1 MPIENINNSFIT
13 IFTLASFLIFLIAL
27 KISSYNYFK
36 FFLDRD
42 FIKPQAFH
50 NKSTPRIG
58 GLASIIAL
66 ALFISFYNV
75 IYYHSHF
82 DYLYFSITFFILGF
96 LDDVKISLKPFTRL
110 SIMILL
116 LVIGFY
122 LFEIKIE
129 KTGFYFLNNLL
140 EYSFFQYLFLILC
153 FLFIINGTNLTDGFN
168 GLLAI
173 HFILINSVLLYISLN
188 NNDDYFSLFLIGQIL
203 VIFCFLLFNFPKA
216 KMFMGDGG
224 AYLFGVVTSLNVINT
239 SISYPSISPLFFTTL
254 LFYLFFEVFFSFIRK
269 IKFKKSPLQ
278 PDSMHLHMLVF
289 KYFDKIKGLKNS
301 NPITS
306 VIINFSFVLMVIPAL
321 LFRENGLFCRYWFL
335 IQLIIYLF
343 IYLKFYN
350 FTKKLN

>member
-1 MPIENINNSFIT
+1 MLIENINNSFIT
-13 IFTLASFLIFLIAL
+13 IFTLISFLIFLFAL
-27 KISSYNYFK
+27 KISSFNRFK
-36 FFLDRD
+36 LFLDKD

-58 GLASIIAL
+58 GLASIVTL
-66 ALFISFYNV
+66 VLFIIFYNV
-75 IYYHSHF
+75 IYNYNHF
-82 DYLYFSITFFILGF
+82 DYLYFSISFFILGF
-96 LDDVKISLKPFTRL
+96 LDDMKISLKPIIRL

-116 LVIGFY
+116 LVIGFN

-140 EYSFFQYLFLILC
+140 ENNFFQYFFLILC

-173 HFILINSVLLYISLN
+173 HFILINSILLFISLIN
-188 NNDDYFSLFLIGQIL
+188 NSENSTLFLIGQIL
-203 VIFCFLLFNFPKA
+203 VMFCFLLFNFPKA
-216 KMFMGDGG
+216 KIFMGDGG
-224 AYLFGVVTSLNVINT
+224 AYLFGAVTSLNIINT
-239 SISYPSISPLFFTTL
+239 SINYPFISPLFFTTL

-269 IKFKKSPLQ
+269 IKSKKSPLQ

-289 KYFDKIKGLKNS
+289 KYLHNIKSLKNS
-301 NPITS
+301 NALTS
-306 VIINFSFVLMVIPAL
+306 VIINIGFILTVIPAL
-321 LFRENGLFCRYWFL
+321 LFKENGLFCRYWFL
-335 IQLIIYLF
+335 VQLIIYLF